1 MFVRGVDEIATLP
14 IADRQYEDFVNAN
27 MKTTSSNVIGAGP
40 SPFIVRLTPTVPRG
54 ALISN
59 DIRVGGVRVGKGKR

>member
-1 MFVRGVDEIATLP
+1 M
-14 IADRQYEDFVNAN
+14 NAN

-40 SPFIVRLTPTVPRG
+40 SPFIVRLTPTVPCG

-59 DIRVGGVRVGKGKR
+59 DLRVGGVRMGKGERYKKMRKKYSLCSEKSRKFHS

>member
-40 SPFIVRLTPTVPRG
+40 SPLSCASLPQFRAVH
-54 ALISN
+54 
-59 DIRVGGVRVGKGKR
+59 

>member
-1 MFVRGVDEIATLP
+1 M
-14 IADRQYEDFVNAN
+14 NAN

-59 DIRVGGVRVGKGKR
+59 DIRVGGVRVGKGER